1 MNKDFFLQHV
11 ILNEIDH
18 QDFINIIE
26 KLVPL
31 APDFAVLL
39 ESQLLNAKDM
49 DSRGCRWNKKMI
61 TLCLHLWAKL
71 VPAFKYKHSIFKI
84 RIRFGQIK
92 CIY

>member
-1 MNKDFFLQHV
+1 MFHFMNKDIFSQHV
-11 ILNEIDH
+11 VLNEIDN
-18 QDFINIIE
+18 QDLINIVQ

-49 DSRGCRWNKKMI
+49 DSRGCRWNEKMI

-71 VPAFKYKHSIFKI
+71 VGSFKYKQSFLNI
-84 RIRFGQIK
+84 RI
-92 CIY
+92 IYG